1 MVTNSNDNYF
11 HILMENHVSKII
23 FNIFALLVIIIFAPL
38 YYFVVWYER
47 YGGNDSKRTLIS
59 QLLALMCKIV
69 IAYLLVGLT
78 GEVLISTFGP
88 LPSWYCQIQTFYK
101 YAIFTSLVVTFN
113 FIIFV
118 KYLFVFWLKNP
129 GSVCDDFWSSF
140 LTIWIIGF
148 TVVSQFVQVY

>member
-1 MVTNSNDNYF
+1 MKHFYKIIKKTLNRFGLLSNMVTNSSDNYF
-11 HILMENHVSKII
+11 HILMENHVSKFI
-23 FNIFALLVIIIFAPL
+23 FNIFALLVIITFAPL

-88 LPSWYCQIQTFYK
+88 LPSWCQIQTFFK
-101 YAIFTSLVVTFN
+101 YVIFTSLVVTFHQGRSKVN
-113 FIIFV
+113 
-118 KYLFVFWLKNP
+118 LR
-129 GSVCDDFWSSF
+129 
-140 LTIWIIGF
+140 
-148 TVVSQFVQVY
+148 